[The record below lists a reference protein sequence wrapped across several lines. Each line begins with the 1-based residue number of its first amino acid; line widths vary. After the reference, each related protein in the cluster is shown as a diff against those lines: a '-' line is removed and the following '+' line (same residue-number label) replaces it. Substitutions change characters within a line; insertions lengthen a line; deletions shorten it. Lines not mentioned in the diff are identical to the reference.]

1 MPVRV
6 IGGTIPTAFYTYT
19 SVQNAS
25 AAAFTFSASTGT
37 ASTRKTIAVFVRVNG
52 VISSVVIN
60 GVAIAPASTFGPS
73 LYIAAAPTGTT
84 ATVTVNM
91 SAVLAYTCTVTVFAV
106 YDLASIV
113 PLGLTTSVASPA
125 VLDITVPNRG
135 VVLALA
141 CSGNSGATY
150 TWTGLTRDFQQ
161 VSGASDIPR
170 SGAHIAVVAAGAPLV
185 VRCAYSA
192 ILSPRAVAVSLR

>member
-113 PLGLTTSVASPA
+113 PLRPRQVYL
-125 VLDITVPNRG
+125 
-135 VVLALA
+135 LALA
-141 CSGNSGATY
+141 RIRSWQSHRPGFLFLDLALPIESDDPSRPNLHHVTVLLRPHEPFCGPWRSP
-150 TWTGLTRDFQQ
+150 
-161 VSGASDIPR
+161 VASECHR
-170 SGAHIAVVAAGAPLV
+170 V
-185 VRCAYSA
+185 
-192 ILSPRAVAVSLR
+192 